1 MVRAVIFALVA
12 LVGSTAGFAAPA
24 GGRSNTRRVSMS
36 SVELPTS
43 RRAALAQ
50 FVAGAAAVSAVS
62 LTTTA
67 AFADST
73 EDAIQRIAEKTKA
86 KEEARKEAERQR
98 IAKQQASVATASAAG
113 DLVTTGIQGAIGLGV
128 AFLVFSAGSRNKAV
142 VENVIK
148 ITKVTRD

>member
-12 LVGSTAGFAAPA
+12 LVGSTTGFAAPA